1 MKCFLLLLQKL
12 LTFTAKCII
21 GANNAIIPTFTA
33 MQYPTVVRNFG
44 VGMGNLAAGVALI
57 LVPYMWLLVIIS
69 KKKHTHTHNH
79 INSNSEFHMNVCYH
93 FTFFPQT
100 YFYCLRWFF
109 FSPPP
114 GTHRSFATHEHNG
127 SVRNHWCDCIDVD
140 ERCPSVSSIQ
150 MMYASVRICEFAGF
164 GIHMYA
170 CMCG

>member
-1 MKCFLLLLQKL
+1 MKCFLLLQKL

-57 LVPYMWLLVIIS
+57 LVPYMWLLVRIS
-69 KKKHTHTHNH
+69 KKHTHNH

-100 YFYCLRWFF
+100 YFYCLRLFF
-109 FSPPP
+109 FSRPLQ
-114 GTHRSFATHEHNG
+114 EH
-127 SVRNHWCDCIDVD
+127 ID
-140 ERCPSVSSIQ
+140 PLLPMSI
-150 MMYASVRICEFAGF
+150 MGVC
-164 GIHMYA
+164 GIIGAIALTLMKDVHP
-170 CMCG
+170 

>member
-1 MKCFLLLLQKL
+1 M

-57 LVPYMWLLVIIS
+57 LVPYMWLLVRIS
-69 KKKHTHTHNH
+69 KKTHTQSYQFKFRISYECLLSFYIFSPN
-79 INSNSEFHMNVCYH
+79 IFL
-93 FTFFPQT
+93 FFA
-100 YFYCLRWFF
+100 LVF

-114 GTHRSFATHEHNG
+114 GTHRSLASHEHNG